1 MADGEQC
8 REEQYAKLEDL
19 RISLDRGGAGEEEG
33 GDGEGEGEHGG
44 GFGFSLCVWIYL
56 SGSARPSS
64 IILKQVSGSSC
75 RSSWSWKRKSLYCL
89 FLLFACF
96 FPFSPRLLIR
106 IPWVLVRVLLVC
118 FALLLVLESSCE
130 SFSCWLTCKGRFFL
144 VWDKRGEPEI
154 PFPYSLW
161 FMFEVDADKW
171 NEFVRLFI

>member
-19 RISLDRGGAGEEEG
+19 RISLDRGGAGDEEG

-75 RSSWSWKRKSLYCL
+75 RSS
-89 FLLFACF
+89 
-96 FPFSPRLLIR
+96 
-106 IPWVLVRVLLVC
+106 
-118 FALLLVLESSCE
+118 
-130 SFSCWLTCKGRFFL
+130 
-144 VWDKRGEPEI
+144 
-154 PFPYSLW
+154 
-161 FMFEVDADKW
+161 
-171 NEFVRLFI
+171 